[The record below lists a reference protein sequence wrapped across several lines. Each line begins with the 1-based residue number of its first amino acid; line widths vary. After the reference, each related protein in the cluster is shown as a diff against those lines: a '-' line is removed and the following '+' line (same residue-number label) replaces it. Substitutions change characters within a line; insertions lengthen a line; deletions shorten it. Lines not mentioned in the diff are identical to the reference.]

1 MRLQHYVYKQTLLF
15 KNNKTSLASH
25 IKIGVEYIFDRRGT
39 SFCSRVLVMDVVGGG
54 LSKLVKPIR
63 LYVFQHSIRLLLL
76 QDITKASSFAILQI
90 RPSRLHLVKQ
100 RCKGLLLPSYK
111 MSATTAGVRRA
122 SSRLGTCETLA
133 KSCATILFLMMVS
146 CCLGSNAQVP
156 LDHLSH
162 FNPCPFNPQCQ
173 CSTGGKQ
180 KHFIRRSLLLSKLFG
195 FLLDGSHKSCTQIK
209 INVEL
214 FEPQRKS
221 EEGTFFHFSRNSLPQ
236 VHVFL
241 RAQEKT
247 SSLRKNTF

>member
-1 MRLQHYVYKQTLLF
+1 
-15 KNNKTSLASH
+15 
-25 IKIGVEYIFDRRGT
+25 
-39 SFCSRVLVMDVVGGG
+39 MDVVGGG

-111 MSATTAGVRRA
+111 MSATTAGVRGA

-221 EEGTFFHFSRNSLPQ
+221 EEGTFLLLRLDRGCWIVFQYVCFSCSCGIWVGDLWRGWNGRHSHWTAGGPRFQ
-236 VHVFL
+236 V
-241 RAQEKT
+241 A
-247 SSLRKNTF
+247 SS